1 MLRWKG
7 SVAGGLDCG
16 ESLHPV
22 GIPVEI
28 FRAGAKHRFLAPG
41 GAASTLLRMDKAF
54 LVEQLGA
61 RMREAVQSTHRA
73 ATEAR
78 SDSRSGAAR
87 AVNLARGQTQ
97 RELSAR
103 AALDALELFRPRPVG
118 SRGAIGLGALVE
130 LECEEKGQTLFLAPV
145 GAGEELEGPGG
156 DGIFQVVTPASPFGR
171 AVMGKRVGDVVEVWL
186 RGEVEEWTITYA
198 E

>member
-1 MLRWKG
+1 
-7 SVAGGLDCG
+7 
-16 ESLHPV
+16 
-22 GIPVEI
+22 
-28 FRAGAKHRFLAPG
+28 
-41 GAASTLLRMDKAF
+41 MDKGF

-61 RMREAVQSTHRA
+61 RMREAVQNSHRA
-73 ATEAR
+73 ASEAR
-78 SDSRSGAAR
+78 ADSRSGAAR

-103 AALDALELFRPRPVG
+103 AALDALELFRPRPVSPRG
-118 SRGAIGLGALVE
+118 SIGMGAVVEVE
-130 LECEEKGQTLFLAPV
+130 LEGGEKGQTLFLAPV

-171 AVMGKRVGDVVEVWL
+171 AVMGKRVGDVIEVWL
-186 RGEVEEWTITYA
+186 RGELEEWKITYA

>member
-1 MLRWKG
+1 
-7 SVAGGLDCG
+7 
-16 ESLHPV
+16 
-22 GIPVEI
+22 
-28 FRAGAKHRFLAPG
+28 
-41 GAASTLLRMDKAF
+41 MDKAF

-61 RMREAVQSTHRA
+61 RMREAVQSAHRA
-73 ATEAR
+73 ASEAR
-78 SDSRSGAAR
+78 ADSKSGAAR

-103 AALDALELFRPRPVG
+103 AALEALELFRPRPVG
-118 SRGAIGLGALVE
+118 ARGAIGLGSVVE
-130 LECEEKGQTLFLAPV
+130 LELEGGDRGQTLFLAPV

-156 DGIFQVVTPASPFGR
+156 DGIFQVVTPGSPFGR

-186 RGEVEEWTITYA
+186 RGELEEWKITFA